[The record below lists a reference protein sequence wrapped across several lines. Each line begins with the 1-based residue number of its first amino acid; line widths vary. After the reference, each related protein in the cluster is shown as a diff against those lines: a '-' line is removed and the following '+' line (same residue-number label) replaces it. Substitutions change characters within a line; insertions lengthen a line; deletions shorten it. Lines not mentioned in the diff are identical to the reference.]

1 MLASAII
8 LAVAGLRLY
17 YNWRTMAEVAVNRV
31 QGTLTIPVVLL
42 VLLASAVFAHR
53 TRLLWDGFLLVM
65 FTFLMH
71 PSLEHYVKAMGQGAR
86 REVPAAWRNFI
97 FGAEKR
103 RP

>member
-17 YNWRTMAEVAVNRV
+17 YNSRTMAEVAVNRV
-31 QGTLTIPVVLL
+31 QGTLTIPVMLL
-42 VLLASAVFAHR
+42 VSAVFVHR

-71 PSLEHYVKAMGQGAR
+71 HSVEHYVKVMGQGLR
-86 REVPAAWRNFI
+86 RAVPAAWRSFI
-97 FGAEKR
+97 FGVEKR
-103 RP
+103 QP